1 MSKIL
6 PDDSLITLDLFEW
19 EVERYRQW
27 LQTQQN
33 NVPPKLGNWV
43 LIASLAFY
51 IGAFATPFS
60 WQPASGIVGLVILIG
75 VIFLHEIG
83 HLLAMRFFGYQNSS
97 IFFLPFFGAAATGYK
112 HDATLAQKVWVLLAG
127 PLPGILLG
135 LIMAIAISKDPA
147 SVPDWQL
154 ETTVTLIVV
163 NLLNLLPIYPLD
175 GGRIASLLVCRYPY
189 AEVLLKVFAVILLV
203 WFGRTDYAALIIGL
217 LVAATIPG
225 SFRQARLYKQLQKT
239 LDGTDAGDR
248 LLHVVFKVWYES
260 KYEILFFDKYN
271 LVKQLV
277 ERYEN
282 AAKKTTL
289 ALLSVLYAAS
299 LLGSIAAIYAVYN
312 LPSWQERREMVR
324 NQRQFLEKVAAPY
337 RQKIEDAD
345 RALHLNPN
353 DVKALHQRGAA
364 IVQLFGEYDY
374 QLAIRDYNRILQ
386 LNPNDNVAYRQL
398 GQLHYRLKDYQKAIQ
413 NYDRAIHLYPTD
425 GESYHQRG
433 NARQELG
440 DFQGAIEDY
449 EQAVRVDQN
458 ISYNVGIS
466 FKSEEAYIG
475 LHGDKSFIENLRQ
488 KYDRALRSNP
498 KNIDAYWRR
507 GEARY
512 LLRDNR
518 GALQDYNQA
527 LRLRPDAKGYLKRAF
542 VYILQ
547 RNFQAALHDYNQA
560 LMLDPQD
567 INIYLSRA
575 RVRQEWDTK
584 DFQGAIG
591 DYKKVLAVNP
601 EAVGIYLKLGSIRE
615 SDRDRQQA
623 IVDYSKVLSFN
634 PHDWQAYNYR
644 ARLYSELG
652 NYRKAIQDYNQA
664 INFTPFTSYDYYLQR
679 GIAQHQ
685 LGDYK
690 SAIQDFDRYLAAD
703 ERFLQYST
711 DDLAL
716 YWRGAS
722 WYELHNNQKALS
734 DFNQALQKDPQDA
747 SKYFWRARTK
757 YQLGDYKG
765 AIADAATAIGLDPNS
780 TEAKSLRD
788 RAQRHLSNKKQA
800 TTN

>member
-1 MSKIL
+1 MSRIL
-6 PDDSLITLDLFEW
+6 PDDSLINLDLFES
-19 EVERYRQW
+19 EVERYREW

-33 NVPPKLGNWV
+33 TVPPKLGNWV

-60 WQPASGIVGLVILIG
+60 WQPASGIVGLVILVG
-75 VIFLHEIG
+75 VLFLHEIG
-83 HLLAMRFFGYQNSS
+83 HLLAMRLFGYQNAA

-127 PLPGILLG
+127 PLPGIVLG

-147 SVPDWQL
+147 SAPDWQL
-154 ETTVTLIVV
+154 ETMVLLMIV
-163 NLLNLLPIYPLD
+163 NLLNLLPIYPFD
-175 GGRIASLLVCRYPY
+175 GGRIANLLVCRYPY

-203 WFGRTDYAALIIGL
+203 WFGRTDFVALIVAF
-217 LVAATIPG
+217 LVAVTIPG
-225 SFRQARLYKQLQKT
+225 SFRQAKLYKKLQTT

-260 KYEILFFDKYN
+260 KYKILFFDKYN

-277 ERYEN
+277 ERYQN

-299 LLGSIAAIYAVYN
+299 LLGSVAAIYAVYN

-324 NQRQFLEKVAAPY
+324 RDRQFLEKVAAPY
-337 RQKIEDAD
+337 RQKIKEAD
-345 RALHLNPN
+345 RALRLNPN

-386 LNPNDNVAYRQL
+386 LNPNDNIAYRQL
-398 GQLHYRLKDYQKAIQ
+398 GEIHYRLRDYQIAIQ
-413 NYDRAIHLYPTD
+413 NYDRALRIYPTD
-425 GESYHQRG
+425 GETYLQRG

-440 DFQGAIEDY
+440 DFKGAIEDY
-449 EQAVRVDQN
+449 EQAIRIDYN
-458 ISYNVGIS
+458 GSSYLLGT
-466 FKSEEAYIG
+466 KYQDAYLR
-475 LHGDKSFIENLRQ
+475 LHGNKSSLENLRQ
-488 KYDRALRSNP
+488 DYDRALRSNP

-527 LRLRPDAKGYLKRAF
+527 LRLRPDAKGYLKRAYI
-542 VYILQ
+542 YILQ

-560 LMLDPQD
+560 LMLNPQD

-575 RVRQEWDTK
+575 GVRQEWETK

-591 DYKKVLAVNP
+591 DLKKVLAINP

-615 SDRDRQQA
+615 SDREQQQA
-623 IVDYSKVLSFN
+623 IADYSKVLSFN

-652 NYRKAIQDYNQA
+652 NYQKAIQDYDRA
-664 INFTPFTSYDYYLQR
+664 INFTPYTYPNHYLQR

-685 LGDYK
+685 LGNYK
-690 SAIQDFDRYLAAD
+690 SAI
-703 ERFLQYST
+703 S
-711 DDLAL
+711 
-716 YWRGAS
+716 
-722 WYELHNNQKALS
+722 
-734 DFNQALQKDPQDA
+734 DA
-747 SKYFWRARTK
+747 S
-757 YQLGDYKG
+757 
-765 AIADAATAIGLDPNS
+765 TAIRLAPNS
-780 TEAKSLRD
+780 TEALEAKSLRD
-788 RAQRHLSNKKQA
+788 RAQRHLNNKK
-800 TTN
+800 